1 MEAPAAPAAY
11 PPVTDLIP
19 HRPPFLFVDRV
30 EGIAG
35 TRIVASRHIR
45 PDEPFFA
52 GHYPGRPIMPGC
64 LICESIFQTGAI
76 LMGTIVPAGTPGVP
90 VVTRVDHVKLRK
102 MLGPGDTLT
111 IEVELLERM
120 GSAYRFKG
128 KASSGGKVSVSCE
141 FLAALVADG
150 AGDAA

>member
-1 MEAPAAPAAY
+1 MEAPY

-30 EGIAG
+30 ERIDGN
-35 TRIVASRHIR
+35 RIVAVRHIK

-76 LMGTIVPAGTPGVP
+76 LMGAIVPPGTPGVP
-90 VVTRVDHVKLRK
+90 VVTRVDDVKLRK
-102 MLGPGDTLT
+102 MLKPGDTMTL
-111 IEVELLERM
+111 EVELLERM
-120 GSAYRFKG
+120 GTAYRFKG
-128 KASSGGKVSVSCE
+128 KASVDGKPSVTCE
-141 FLAALVADG
+141 FLAALVG
-150 AGDAA
+150 EG